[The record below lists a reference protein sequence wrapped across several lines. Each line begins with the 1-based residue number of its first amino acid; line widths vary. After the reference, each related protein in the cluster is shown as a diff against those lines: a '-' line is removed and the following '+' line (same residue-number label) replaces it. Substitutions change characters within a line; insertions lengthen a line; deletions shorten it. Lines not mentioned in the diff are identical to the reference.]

1 MKPATRIVHF
11 EAAPGDPFRPI
22 ATPIYQTATFEQE
35 SATEFSAYDYSRSGN
50 PTRTV
55 LEEQLARLE
64 GAERAFC
71 FSSGLAA
78 IATVTRLLSA
88 GDEIL
93 AGSDLYGGTC
103 RLFTRI
109 LPRTGVSVRYVA
121 GTDIEKFR
129 AAIKPKTRLIYIE
142 TPTNPLMQVYDIAAL
157 AELAREHGARLC
169 VDSSV
174 MSPYLQRPLEHGAD
188 IVVHSATKF
197 LCGHHDV
204 TGGVIAV
211 NDKQLAEDIYLLQ
224 NGEGAVLGPMDCF
237 LLLRGLK
244 TLGIRLDRQQANA
257 LRVAEFLVAHPNV
270 MRVYYPGLPH
280 HEGQTLHARQASGCG
295 AVMSFDCGSLELAK
309 QIAEATRIFAITVS
323 FGSINS
329 TISLP
334 GKMSHASLP
343 PELKAQR
350 ALPEGLVRLSVGI
363 EDVDDLIEDLSMAL
377 EQKDAELAATA
388 LSTETTV

>member
-1 MKPATRIVHF
+1 MKPSTRIVHF
-11 EAAPGDPFRPI
+11 DAAPGDPFRPI

-35 SATEFSAYDYSRSGN
+35 SATEFGAYDYSRSGN

-78 IATVTRLLSA
+78 IATVTRLLSS

-109 LPRTGVSVRYVA
+109 LPRTGVSVRYVS
-121 GTDIEKFR
+121 GTDIESFR
-129 AAIKPKTRLIYIE
+129 AAITPKTQLLYIE
-142 TPTNPLMQVYDIAAL
+142 TPTNPLMQVYDLAAL
-157 AELAREHGARLC
+157 ADLAHGHGARLC

-204 TGGVIAV
+204 TGGLVAV
-211 NDKQLAEDIYLLQ
+211 NDNQLVDDIYLLQ
-224 NGEGAVLGPMDCF
+224 NGVGAVLGPMDCF

-257 LRVAEFLVAHPNV
+257 QQVAEFLAAHPCV
-270 MRVYYPGLPH
+270 KRVYYPGLPDH
-280 HEGQTLHARQASGCG
+280 AGHVLHAQQASGCG
-295 AVMSFDCGSLELAK
+295 SVMSFDCGSLELAK
-309 QIAEATRIFAITVS
+309 QVAESTRIFAITVS

-334 GKMSHASLP
+334 GKMSHASVP
-343 PELKAQR
+343 PELRAQR

-363 EDVDDLIEDLSMAL
+363 EDADDLIEDLTLAL
-377 EQKDAELAATA
+377 ERKEAVLATA
-388 LSTETTV
+388 ESSIWINK